1 MKKDKAYL
9 KHIVDV
15 ISNIEKFTEG
25 LSEEEFLRN
34 LEKVCG
40 YKGT

>member
-9 KHIVDV
+9 KHILEA

-25 LSEEEFLRN
+25 ITKEGFFENECLR
-34 LEKVCG
+34 
-40 YKGT
+40 TFSR